1 MSKKKILLI
10 LLGCVIAI
18 VLLPIVLEIFVFRNN
33 FYSVLGN
40 EYWSGFLGSYIGGV
54 FGGIGTL
61 LAVYI
66 TTKET
71 RRIQNE
77 TKQQI
82 KDEREEDRK
91 RNRKR
96 FADEISQIVAKYI
109 TDISKYFYSN
119 RALERLDN
127 DRCRIL
133 QELNNTQHEIDR
145 QYKKKKS
152 LNIDQDSEEY
162 LKTDLEIGQ
171 LGERKLSIMI
181 KLQNVERD
189 IENNRVNRTIAIE
202 CYFLL
207 KIKLKEI
214 DEAQGFLKQLEY
226 IHKHSAD
233 VYGTD
238 LDFIQAETNKL
249 LDLTVK
255 FSDSFVN
262 SLK

>member
-1 MSKKKILLI
+1 M
-10 LLGCVIAI
+10 
-18 VLLPIVLEIFVFRNN
+18 
-33 FYSVLGN
+33 
-40 EYWSGFLGSYIGGV
+40 
-54 FGGIGTL
+54 
-61 LAVYI
+61 YI

-152 LNIDQDSEEY
+152 LNIEVAFCY
-162 LKTDLEIGQ
+162 TDACRSRP
-171 LGERKLSIMI
+171 ERTPIPL
-181 KLQNVERD
+181 
-189 IENNRVNRTIAIE
+189 AP
-202 CYFLL
+202 
-207 KIKLKEI
+207 
-214 DEAQGFLKQLEY
+214 A
-226 IHKHSAD
+226 HKPP
-233 VYGTD
+233 
-238 LDFIQAETNKL
+238 
-249 LDLTVK
+249 
-255 FSDSFVN
+255 N
-262 SLK
+262 SLG